1 MLKRIKTMLLSE
13 AKRFVGQYVNLTYRE
28 RSGDTV
34 EKIAEIFDI
43 GFVPLYGPC
52 LITDVGE
59 IRLDRLVT
67 CRQLVQERAA

>member
-1 MLKRIKTMLLSE
+1 MLLSE

-28 RSGDTV
+28 RSGETV

-59 IRLDRLVT
+59 IRLDRLEA
-67 CRQLVQERAA
+67 CRQIAQEQAA

>member
-1 MLKRIKTMLLSE
+1 MLLSE
-13 AKRFVGQYVNLTYRE
+13 AKRFVGLNVNLTYRE
-28 RSGDTV
+28 RSGETV

-59 IRLDRLVT
+59 IRLDRLVG
-67 CRQLVQERAA
+67 CRQLLEERAA

>member
-1 MLKRIKTMLLSE
+1 MLLSE

>member
-1 MLKRIKTMLLSE
+1 MLLSE
-13 AKRFVGQYVNLTYRE
+13 AKRFVGQFVTMTYRE

-34 EKIAEIFDI
+34 QKDAEVFDI

-59 IRLDRLVT
+59 VRLDRLVDM
-67 CRQLVQERAA
+67 AALEAKKAA